1 MEEANKKVVV
11 SFLSSFPCHTFP
23 PLSSLPLSL
32 SLSLSCCFPLP
43 HYSYMLHY
51 KSISGISP
59 VPFPR
64 PMRTRKIYRRARPR
78 GSIFIYN
85 SEQER
90 EREERERVCM
100 VAHNGWERGQAHA
113 GKRCREASEDWVHR
127 LRGAYLSTSL
137 ARTQTQAQGG
147 FFPRGCFGL
156 LDVYGLQACIYVRVS
171 CACQCIIKGVLL
183 INSTT

>member
-1 MEEANKKVVV
+1 MKWRRLIRRLL
-11 SFLSSFPCHTFP
+11 SHFFLHFLVILF
-23 PLSSLPLSL
+23 L
-32 SLSLSCCFPLP
+32 LSLSCCFPLP
-43 HYSYMLHY
+43 HYSYMLLY

-59 VPFPR
+59 APFPR
-64 PMRTRKIYRRARPR
+64 PMRTRKIHRRARPR
-78 GSIFIYN
+78 ESIFIYN
-85 SEQER
+85 SEEQER
-90 EREERERVCM
+90 GERERV
-100 VAHNGWERGQAHA
+100 VFYTTDGSGRAGGQAHA

>member
-23 PLSSLPLSL
+23 PLSSLPP
-32 SLSLSCCFPLP
+32 LSLSCCFPLP

-59 VPFPR
+59 APFPR
-64 PMRTRKIYRRARPR
+64 PMRTRKIHRRARPR
-78 GSIFIYN
+78 ESIFIYN
-85 SEQER
+85 SEEQER
-90 EREERERVCM
+90 GERERV
-100 VAHNGWERGQAHA
+100 VFYTTDGSGRAGGQAHA